1 MALAAPLRVGL
12 APCFR
17 LRSGFSVPRQ
27 VLRNASTSSQ
37 RGFQAHSRTAVLNA
51 GPRPGSAN
59 AGSKGFN
66 WSLLAGAAFATTASA
81 AMVSR
86 NTIHCVTLTLSS
98 VLSTV
103 LLVPSIDATSSSAL
117 DRSSYTGLSG
127 SNEPAPESIVNVYQL
142 SFGVVCGVCAGVF
155 IKKGLKFIAFLLGG
169 GFILLQYLNSQKLVS
184 VNWGGISKRY
194 DGLVG
199 SVAGP
204 GEKVK
209 GWQGS
214 TAGRIYTRFEDFLT
228 ANFQERAS
236 LLAGLALG
244 LRLG

>member
-1 MALAAPLRVGL
+1 ML
-12 APCFR
+12 
-17 LRSGFSVPRQ
+17 FSDSCI
-27 VLRNASTSSQ
+27 LIST
-37 RGFQAHSRTAVLNA
+37 
-51 GPRPGSAN
+51 PP
-59 AGSKGFN
+59 
-66 WSLLAGAAFATTASA
+66 
-81 AMVSR
+81 
-86 NTIHCVTLTLSS
+86 
-98 VLSTV
+98 
-103 LLVPSIDATSSSAL
+103 PDATNSSAL
-117 DRSSYTGLSG
+117 DRSSYAGLSG

-169 GFILLQYLNSQKLVS
+169 GFVLLQYLNSQKLVS

-204 GEKVK
+204 GDKVK